1 MAIHTM
7 KARAFIVNLT
17 IILAESG
24 RMAIHTVKARAF
36 IVNLTII
43 LAENGRMAIHKSSI
57 LYWEKRVYMIEKIKG
72 LMKKY
77 QEMIAYLIV
86 GGLTTLVSWGAM
98 YLVSWL
104 LFDNPLHP
112 TSFQNAVMSTAN
124 WVAGVTFAYFTN
136 RRFVFKSHEPM
147 LKEIPK
153 FVLSRV
159 STFILDLAIRQLF
172 GALGINTYITTF
184 VSAVLVFIGNY
195 VLSKLLVFQ
204 KGKSNCSEV

>member
-17 IILAESG
+17 IISAES
-24 RMAIHTVKARAF
+24 
-36 IVNLTII
+36 
-43 LAENGRMAIHKSSI
+43 GRMAIHKSSI

-112 TSFQNAVMSTAN
+112 YTKALLSAIPSTDIH
-124 WVAGVTFAYFTN
+124 N
-136 RRFVFKSHEPM
+136 RRERIM
-147 LKEIPK
+147 LKGEITSPVNPK
-153 FVLSRV
+153 PGCRFAARCPYVKEECYQPQELV
-159 STFILDLAIRQLF
+159 EIKPDH
-172 GALGINTYITTF
+172 F
-184 VSAVLVFIGNY
+184 VSCCRCKKV
-195 VLSKLLVFQ
+195 
-204 KGKSNCSEV
+204 E